1 MSSAAAVLNR
11 LDPMRLIPMLLMPAS
26 ARDLWLYRLGST
38 KAEEAAAAAEVRG
51 KRAVAAT
58 EDDEDLM
65 AAPVNAAALRAQPRT
80 TPMDAIFVASLLP
93 LLLLMVLPAPFFVLV
108 S

>member
-11 LDPMRLIPMLLMPAS
+11 LDPMRLIPMLPMPAS

-58 EDDEDLM
+58 DDEDLM

-80 TPMDAIFVASLLP
+80 TPMDAIFVVSLLP